1 MIEVERRKPVPSLGD
16 AMRRRDFI
24 KVIGGAAASWPLAAR
39 AQQPGLHVI
48 GFLSPSSP
56 AERAG
61 DLQHF
66 RKGLS
71 EMGYVEGRNVAIEFR
86 WGQNDARRLPELA
99 ADLVRRRVAVI
110 AAAGGNAAGAAK
122 ALTSTIPI
130 VFGTAFDPVEA
141 GLVASLN
148 RPGGNLTGVVS
159 LVDEIERKQ
168 LGLLHELL
176 PRATRFAVLWNG
188 RPARPD
194 TYIRD
199 YIPNLQAAAQ
209 SIGVE
214 VEFYQAGTN
223 AEIDAT
229 FADLVQKRTD
239 GLVVES
245 LFLFRDRR
253 TQILT
258 LAARH
263 AIPVIY
269 GGRADAEAGGLMS
282 YGANAT
288 DNSRQ
293 WGIYVGRVLKGEK
306 PADLPIIRATRFEF
320 LINLQTAKTLGID
333 VPPTLL
339 ALADEVIE

>member
-1 MIEVERRKPVPSLGD
+1 
-16 AMRRRDFI
+16 MRRRQFI
-24 KVIGGAAASWPLAAR
+24 TLLGGAATAWPLAAQ
-39 AQQPGLHVI
+39 AQQPGLPVI
-48 GFLSPSSP
+48 GYLSPSTP
-56 AERAG
+56 GERAFN
-61 DLQHF
+61 LQDF
-66 RKGLS
+66 RKGLR

-86 WGQNDARRLPELA
+86 WAQNDARRLPELA

-110 AAAGGNAAGAAK
+110 AAAGGNAAGIAK

-130 VFGTAFDPVEA
+130 VFGSAFDPVQA

-188 RPARPD
+188 GASRAA
-194 TYIRD
+194 TYIPD
-199 YIPNLQAAAQ
+199 LQAAAQ

-214 VEFYQAGTN
+214 VEFQKASTN

-253 TQILT
+253 PQILT

-282 YGANAT
+282 YGPNAT

-306 PADLPIIRATRFEF
+306 PADLPIMRATRFEL
-320 LINLQTAKTLGID
+320 LINLQTAKTLGIE
-333 VPPTLL
+333 VPPTLR

>member
-1 MIEVERRKPVPSLGD
+1 
-16 AMRRRDFI
+16 MRRRDFI
-24 KVIGGAAASWPLAAR
+24 TLLGSTAATWPLAAR
-39 AQQPGLHVI
+39 AQQPGLPVI
-48 GFLSPSSP
+48 GYLSPSTP
-56 AERAG
+56 GERAG
-61 DLQHF
+61 NLQDF

-86 WGQNDARRLPELA
+86 WAQNDARRLPELA

-168 LGLLHELL
+168 LGLLHEFL

-188 RPARPD
+188 GGANRARKSIQD
-194 TYIRD
+194 
-199 YIPNLQAAAQ
+199 LQAAAQ

-214 VEFYQAGTN
+214 VEFYQASTN

-253 TQILT
+253 PQILT

-288 DNSRQ
+288 DNTRQ
-293 WGIYVGRVLKGEK
+293 QAIYVGRVLKGEK
-306 PADLPIIRATRFEF
+306 PADLPIMRATRFEF
-320 LINLQTAKTLGID
+320 LINLQTAKTLGIE

>member
-1 MIEVERRKPVPSLGD
+1 
-16 AMRRRDFI
+16 MRRRDFI
-24 KVIGGAAASWPLAAR
+24 TLLGSTAATWPLAAR
-39 AQQPGLHVI
+39 AQQPGLPVI
-48 GFLSPSSP
+48 GYLSPSTP
-56 AERAG
+56 GERAG
-61 DLQHF
+61 NLQDF

-86 WGQNDARRLPELA
+86 WAQNDARRLPELA

-122 ALTSTIPI
+122 AIPI

-214 VEFYQAGTN
+214 VEFQKANTN
-223 AEIDAT
+223 TEIDAT

-245 LFLFRDRR
+245 LLFFRDRR
-253 TQILT
+253 AQILT

-263 AIPVIY
+263 AIPVIS
-269 GGRADAEAGGLMS
+269 GARADAEAGGLMS

-288 DNSRQ
+288 DIPRQ
-293 WGIYVGRVLKGEK
+293 NGIYVGRVLKGEK
-306 PADLPIIRATRFEF
+306 PADLPIMRATRFEF
-320 LINLQTAKTLGID
+320 LINLQTAKTLGIE